1 MARFRYKMQNILSI
15 KEKMETQAKQHFGE
29 AKRNLDLEQDALDA
43 LFRRKEEIERHAVE
57 VLQGDL
63 DMHEIEDS
71 QMSRI
76 ICDQRISE
84 QKLKVSRAEAALE
97 RARAELEEAV
107 KAGIEMPPIIVH
119 YVDGEFEL
127 NDGNHRLQVYRDLGI
142 EKAWTIIWIT
152 EELELKDFV
161 SKYGEYVKDCTV
173 VRR

>member
-107 KAGIEMPPIIVH
+107 KERKTH
-119 YVDGEFEL
+119 EKLKEKQFDEFVREENRAESKSIDEL
-127 NDGNHRLQVYRDLGI
+127 TTY
-142 EKAWTIIWIT
+142 T
-152 EELELKDFV
+152 
-161 SKYGEYVKDCTV
+161 YGQKVTDNG
-173 VRR
+173 